1 MSGAKL
7 NLDDILDQALED
19 FEKEFTKPNP
29 VIKKEIPISVAKQNS
44 STLETNMVDQLK
56 STASKSSPPSSSSSS
71 TAHISNSGTN
81 KMMDDLLNQFEE
93 TEGKED
99 EEDDE
104 VIDGMMK
111 QLLAKD
117 LMCEPTRMLCE
128 RYPAWLAENKD
139 KITEEQYLN
148 YEKQYIT
155 FQRLLATYDTQ
166 PDNYTRYVVF
176 NHVYYTV

>member
-1 MSGAKL
+1 M

-29 VIKKEIPISVAKQNS
+29 VIKKEIPAKHISLPLQ
-44 STLETNMVDQLK
+44 TNVIDQPK
-56 STASKSSPPSSSSSS
+56 KTDTKVSSSSSS
-71 TAHISNSGTN
+71 SSSSAHILKSDSIDIKKSSTISDTD

-93 TEGKED
+93 AEEKED
-99 EEDDE
+99 EEEDE

-128 RYPAWLAENKD
+128 RYPTWLAENKD
-139 KITEEQYLN
+139 KITEEQYIN

-166 PDNYTRYVVF
+166 PDNYTRYVLF
-176 NHVYYTV
+176 D